1 MTKIIGIGIIAFL
14 LFYLQQQIYKRLWN
28 RDLKVQV
35 RFASTEM
42 FQGDTGRMLE
52 VVENRKRLP
61 LPVLK
66 VKFQTDRNLVFADK
80 EGSKVTDL
88 FYWNDVFQVGGG
100 EKITRILAF
109 TAKKRGYYKVLGIDL
124 VSADLFLTTEMVE
137 SRQEECYLYVYP
149 KPYVSPEFQQSLQ
162 MLNGEILTRRHLL
175 EDPFEYRGIRE
186 YQPYDD
192 MRSVNWKATARTG
205 DLKVNQKNYTSLQ
218 TIRIFFNV
226 EDTGILKKE
235 EAVEMCFRLV
245 AGIAQFFLSQGI
257 RIAVYGNGVDMMNG
271 EVVSVEAGA
280 GSGQMDR
287 IYKALARVDTT
298 KPVVP
303 FRETFGEKLL
313 TEDKST
319 RTMIVA
325 PNAYQDFLELLAEYD
340 KMGGDY
346 VWFYPIWEKEPPQ
359 IPQWA
364 APHVRWIPA
373 REETA

>member
-1 MTKIIGIGIIAFL
+1 MTNIIGIGIIAFL
-14 LFYLQQQIYKRLWN
+14 LFVIQQQIYKRLWN
-28 RDLKVQV
+28 RSLKVQV
-35 RFASTEM
+35 RFASSEM
-42 FQGDTGRMLE
+42 FQGEMGEMLE

-66 VKFQTDRNLVFADK
+66 VKFQTDRNLAFKDT

-100 EKITRILAF
+100 EKITRTLTF
-109 TAKKRGYYKVLGIDL
+109 QAKKRGYYKVLGIDL

-149 KPYVSPEFQQSLQ
+149 RPYISPEFQQSLQ

-205 DLKVNQKNYTSLQ
+205 ELKVNQKNYTSLQ

-235 EAVEMCFRLV
+235 EAVEVSFRLV
-245 AGIAQFFLSQGI
+245 AGIARFFLSQGI
-257 RIAVYGNGVDMMNG
+257 RIAVYGNGVDVMNG

-280 GSGQMDR
+280 GNGQMDR

-298 KPVVP
+298 KPVAP

-325 PNAYQDFLELLAEYD
+325 PNAYQDFLELMGEYD
-340 KMGGDY
+340 EMGGDY
-346 VWFYPIWEKEPPQ
+346 VWFYPIWEKETPQ
-359 IPQWA
+359 LPAWA
-364 APHVRWIPA
+364 SGHVRWIPA
-373 REETA
+373 REEAM